1 MVAAD
6 VHKDYRV
13 WKLWQC
19 KTEDVDM
26 ASAVSPH
33 RLQKTEEDTGEKWV
47 TITLTREQ
55 NITVTFL

>member
-1 MVAAD
+1 
-6 VHKDYRV
+6 
-13 WKLWQC
+13 
-19 KTEDVDM
+19 M

-47 TITLTREQ
+47 MITLTREQ